1 MKTLFVFQIQS
12 FTDVVT
18 NSSSELFVFTGTTEV
33 VSDILDSNVPGWEHE
48 YDDPQSVQDLSP
60 SSLKTYL
67 SYAYDNHDWNWDNKR
82 ITRETSRQT
91 RWAREFNIDPND
103 LYENYKEW
111 DPNSEKWE
119 ISQLQLKEGWDKLI
133 KQKLNPNLVFVFS
146 KGENPNWEADKVKR
160 KRPIDFLKVI
170 DNCKTYPL
178 VKWLKRNQM
187 HEDCCGLAKV
197 NDSENLYALWYDD
210 IKEMSKTKDLSNP
223 RYKDWKDFGYKG
235 VCNDVELLL
244 SEIPEWQIPMCRCN
258 LYYNRNGWENIVK
271 TIIPT
276 KLGWKKE
283 IHKDM

>member
-18 NSSSELFVFTGTTEV
+18 NSSSELFVFTGTTGV

-60 SSLKTYL
+60 NSLETYL
-67 SYAYDNHDWNWDNKR
+67 SYAYDNYDRNWDNKR

-103 LYENYKEW
+103 LYKNYKEW

-146 KGENPNWEADKVKR
+146 KEENPNWERQEKMMT
-160 KRPIDFLKVI
+160 F
-170 DNCKTYPL
+170 
-178 VKWLKRNQM
+178 
-187 HEDCCGLAKV
+187 G
-197 NDSENLYALWYDD
+197 S
-210 IKEMSKTKDLSNP
+210 
-223 RYKDWKDFGYKG
+223 RYH
-235 VCNDVELLL
+235 
-244 SEIPEWQIPMCRCN
+244 
-258 LYYNRNGWENIVK
+258 
-271 TIIPT
+271 
-276 KLGWKKE
+276 LG
-283 IHKDM
+283 